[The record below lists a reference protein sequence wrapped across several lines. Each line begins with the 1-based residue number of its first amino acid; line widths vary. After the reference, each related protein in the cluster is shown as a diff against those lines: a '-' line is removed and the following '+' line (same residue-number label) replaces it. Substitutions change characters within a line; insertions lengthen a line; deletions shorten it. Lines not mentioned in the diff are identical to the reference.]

1 MEVIIKGGITDF
13 VPFFNA
19 FVEGENLIFN
29 EDGNQTLTIDSGF
42 NGGIALPGEVL
53 EEMGLELVDYD
64 TFRLATGEIVELPVF
79 LGKVI
84 IKDFEVE
91 TWFIPGDWLLGMEFL
106 SAVGREPVLNLAEG
120 TVKLTR

>member
-1 MEVIIKGGITDF
+1 MEVIIKGEITDF

-19 FVEGENLIFN
+19 FVEGENLIFS

-42 NGGIALPGEVL
+42 NGGIAIPGEVL

-64 TFRLATGEIVELPVF
+64 IFRLATGEIVELSVF

-91 TWFIPGDWLLGMEFL
+91 AWFIPGDWLLGMEFL
-106 SAVGREPVLNLAEG
+106 STVGRELVLNLAEC